1 MELLKVF
8 LIAVAGVML
17 LMLSVQL
24 FARWRAKRLV
34 GKELTE
40 FGKNVVVYFYSPSC
54 GACQRMNPVIDELS
68 KKVKVK
74 KVDVSNRE
82 GLQIA
87 SQLGVLGTPTT
98 VVVKDGKVKRAFLG
112 FKKAENILQEV
123 KA

>member
-8 LIAVAGVML
+8 LIAVAGVIL

-24 FARWRAKRLV
+24 FARWRAKKLV

>member
-1 MELLKVF
+1 MELLNIF

-24 FARWRAKRLV
+24 FARWRAKKLV
-34 GKELTE
+34 GKELTK
-40 FGKNVVVYFYSPSC
+40 FGRNVVVYFYSPNC
-54 GACQRMNPVIDELS
+54 GACHRMNPVIDELS

-82 GLQIA
+82 GLQVA

-98 VVVKDGKVKRAFLG
+98 VVVKDGKVKKAFLG